1 MIEGIIQQVIY
12 RTTATGLFYALGA
25 IPVVAELNSILQLG
39 ITWQNNSDAAFN
51 GHIELVITKPNGTTV
66 TLDDVMHQDLE
77 VVADGSATVL
87 FEAITLDQYGTYTA
101 QATLTETDET
111 EILDLES
118 FSFAT
123 VAEPAAVVPTQFD
136 ISTLL
141 VSVMPLVMLVLVFGM
156 LKPMFK
162 GMF

>member
-1 MIEGIIQQVIY
+1 MQEGIIQQVIY
-12 RTTATGLFYALGA
+12 RITATGLFYALGVT
-25 IPVVAELNSILQLG
+25 PVSAALNSILQLG
-39 ITWQNNSDAAFN
+39 ITWQNTSDAAFQ
-51 GHIELVITKPNGTTV
+51 GHVELVVTKPDGTTV

-77 VVADGSATVL
+77 VAAGESATVL
-87 FEAITLDQYGTYTA
+87 FEAITLNQYGTYTA

-111 EILDLES
+111 DVLDLES

-123 VAEPAAVVPTQFD
+123 VAEPAVPAEFD

-141 VSVMPLVMLVLVFGM
+141 VSIMPLIMLVLVFGM